1 MSVTLDITGLAA
13 ERIGFAPSPLAEL
26 GAVLHALAS
35 PAHHPG
41 AEGWTTATA
50 AALDPGLADRLSEA
64 EFLWSAGRADILLPA
79 APGATL
85 AEELDALDG
94 IPDDDFVTAA
104 FEIVCNPTYQ
114 HGNPSPLT
122 DPVSRRLT
130 VERAAARGPRQA
142 AFAERML
149 ADPDGLRVWL
159 RRLFE
164 DCAEAFF
171 DDTWERVRHSLAA
184 DARHKTDL
192 LRRKGLRVALA
203 DVSGALR
210 LDEGADG
217 SVRIVADKLTSG
229 GAVARESVT
238 FLPTAFGWPHLLVV
252 YAPGWRPV
260 VQYPVPSPDLP
271 RAPALETLQLRLEA
285 LAHPVRLRLCRT
297 ISRTPTTT
305 GELAAVHRLT
315 APEVSRHLAVLKKA
329 GLVVT
334 RRRGRY
340 VQYELSLPDVAR
352 LGGSLLEGLLR

>member
-1 MSVTLDITGLAA
+1 MSVTLDITGLPA
-13 ERIGFAPSPLAEL
+13 ERIGFVPSPLAEL
-26 GAVLHALAS
+26 GAALHALAS

-41 AEGWTTATA
+41 AAGWTAATA
-50 AALDPGLADRLSEA
+50 AGLDPGLADRLSEA

-94 IPDDDFVTAA
+94 IPDDLFVTAA

-122 DPVSRRLT
+122 DPATRRAA

-142 AFAERML
+142 AFVDRML
-149 ADPDGLRVWL
+149 TDPDGLRVWL
-159 RRLFE
+159 RRLLE
-164 DCAEAFF
+164 DCADAFF
-171 DDTWERVRHSLAA
+171 DETWERVRHSLAA

-192 LRRKGLRVALA
+192 LRRKGLKAALA

-210 LDEGADG
+210 LDEGEDG
-217 SVRIVADKLTSG
+217 SVRIVADKLSTG
-229 GAVARESVT
+229 RAVARESVT
-238 FLPTAFGWPHLLVV
+238 FLPTAFGWPHMLVV

-260 VQYPVPSPDLP
+260 VQYPIPAPDLP
-271 RAPALETLQLRLEA
+271 RAPALDTLQLRLEA

-305 GELAAVHRLT
+305 GELAAVHELT

-340 VQYELSLPDVAR
+340 VQYELSLPEVAR